1 MPHLKTRCILPYRI
15 EVKEYHSSRY
25 HGKKVTPAPR
35 TKKTTEEMVKVNER
49 NRIKKLYW
57 IIATNFD
64 FGDLHMQLTYRREER
79 PTPEGARK
87 SLKKFFR
94 RLRKEYKKRGKEL
107 KYIVTTEYKRTAI
120 HHHLVLN
127 EIGDTAKTVNR
138 IWEKGKAFFTVI
150 YEDGEVED
158 LAAYLIKETQNS
170 FRDPDNPSKLSYS
183 CSRNLKKPN
192 IKTKIIKSDTWRKTP
207 KPPKGYY
214 LDKGSIVEGV
224 SKVTGYPYQYYTFKK
239 IKEDKHER
247 KNHKGRVPPNKANE
261 PGRNGTIYK
270 SMPSDGA
277 RRKRTN

>member
-1 MPHLKTRCILPYRI
+1 
-15 EVKEYHSSRY
+15 
-25 HGKKVTPAPR
+25 
-35 TKKTTEEMVKVNER
+35 
-49 NRIKKLYW
+49 
-57 IIATNFD
+57 
-64 FGDLHMQLTYRREER
+64 MQLTYRREER

-138 IWEKGKAFFTVI
+138 IWEKGKAFFSVI

-183 CSRNLKKPN
+183 CYPELKKPN
-192 IKTKIIKSDTWRKTP
+192 IKTKIIKI
-207 KPPKGYY
+207 GYMEK
-214 LDKGSIVEGV
+214 DPE
-224 SKVTGYPYQYYTFKK
+224 TT
-239 IKEDKHER
+239 ER
-247 KNHKGRVPPNKANE
+247 VLPR
-261 PGRNGTIYK
+261 
-270 SMPSDGA
+270 
-277 RRKRTN
+277 